1 MGKGYQN
8 FLVGLALTMSTA
20 AYAGHGLALGAQPKY
35 PATFTHFDYVNPD
48 APKGGDLRM
57 GTMGT
62 FDSLNPFVIKGT
74 PAAGL
79 TPLYASYLHA
89 TLMASSWDEP
99 FSRYG
104 YVAEDVSVNEDHSAV
119 TFRLRK
125 EARFHDGTPILASD
139 VVWTFDTLKEK
150 GHPLYK
156 AYYKDITKAVAVD
169 AHTVRFDFAT
179 KTNRELPLI
188 IGEMPILSQA
198 YFSKHGL
205 EKADLTV
212 PVGSGPYTIS
222 EVSAPRRLVYTKVK
236 NWWGANIP
244 VCKGQYNF
252 ERVIYDYYRDQTVLF
267 EAFKNG
273 SYDFRLESV
282 ASNWAK
288 GYDIAAVKEGKIA
301 RVALAF
307 KNPQFFQGLAFNT
320 RRPIFQ
326 NPKLREALTIVYN
339 FDWVNKN
346 LFYGQY
352 TRLQSYFQGS
362 PMEAKGVPQG
372 DELALLETVKDKV
385 PARVF
390 TSAFTLPQQRNP
402 KEERAVLERAK
413 ALLKEAGYT
422 YEGGLLVDPKTKKP
436 LTFEIILS
444 QDQTAKALQNYV
456 TTLKKIGVTANL
468 RLVDPAQYENRV
480 NTFDFDVIFALI
492 MESISPGN
500 EQLEFWSSSRADLTG
515 ARNYAGIKNPAVD
528 ALVEHLL
535 KVDTRAQL
543 ETAVRALDRVLLW
556 NFYMVPL
563 YSSPTFKIA
572 YWTHLERPKTSPEY
586 NLALDSWWHKR
597 APF

>member
-1 MGKGYQN
+1 
-8 FLVGLALTMSTA
+8 
-20 AYAGHGLALGAQPKY
+20 
-35 PATFTHFDYVNPD
+35 
-48 APKGGDLRM
+48 
-57 GTMGT
+57 
-62 FDSLNPFVIKGT
+62 
-74 PAAGL
+74 
-79 TPLYASYLHA
+79 
-89 TLMASSWDEP
+89 
-99 FSRYG
+99 
-104 YVAEDVSVNEDHSAV
+104 
-119 TFRLRK
+119 
-125 EARFHDGTPILASD
+125 
-139 VVWTFDTLKEK
+139 
-150 GHPLYK
+150 
-156 AYYKDITKAVAVD
+156 
-169 AHTVRFDFAT
+169 
-179 KTNRELPLI
+179 
-188 IGEMPILSQA
+188 
-198 YFSKHGL
+198 
-205 EKADLTV
+205 
-212 PVGSGPYTIS
+212 
-222 EVSAPRRLVYTKVK
+222 
-236 NWWGANIP
+236 
-244 VCKGQYNF
+244 
-252 ERVIYDYYRDQTVLF
+252 
-267 EAFKNG
+267 
-273 SYDFRLESV
+273 
-282 ASNWAK
+282 
-288 GYDIAAVKEGKIA
+288 
-301 RVALAF
+301 
-307 KNPQFFQGLAFNT
+307 
-320 RRPIFQ
+320 
-326 NPKLREALTIVYN
+326 
-339 FDWVNKN
+339 
-346 LFYGQY
+346 
-352 TRLQSYFQGS
+352 
-362 PMEAKGVPQG
+362 MEAKGLPQG

-390 TSAFTLPQQRNP
+390 TTPFTLPVQSNP
-402 KEERAVLERAK
+402 RQERAVLERAK